1 MDFKVV
7 FSGFVMVI
15 FGLYLI
21 SLLVITILNKKIAV
35 NYFSSFASSARAHYL
50 EQIMRLIVGISMLFF
65 SKSMLYAQFF
75 ALFAWIIIITTIV
88 LILIPWTW
96 HHKLGKRVIPM
107 TIQNLEFYALLASIF
122 GVFILYCVIR
132 PLVD

>member
-7 FSGFVMVI
+7 FSGFVIVF

-132 PLVD
+132 PLID